1 MSENAPRPG
10 RRQIGGRGRS
20 TSAFGDFESAGS
32 SADGEEEEGF
42 EEEDWEEDE
51 ECDHRRED
59 EKSENEIDDQSGF
72 SQPSP
77 TSQRVTFSFGAND
90 ARFSRNDWRR
100 HGMVH
105 LLACAF
111 MNIFCLGVYGVLQER
126 VMTIP
131 YESSKNDDESGTYYP
146 DAIFTSSIFL
156 VLSNRI
162 CALFVGGV
170 ALFYTSSTKAS
181 GHHHHH
187 HHHRHRF
194 KREKYWWWPDS
205 SLENY
210 ACVAFSNLM
219 STLCQYEVLK
229 YLSYAISTL
238 AKAAKILPTMFWGF
252 ILHGRRFRTNQYLSA
267 MVVTVGCFVFVFNS
281 SLAAK
286 YASEGMTT
294 EEEEEDEIGATTIDR
309 DEKGYVNVY
318 SNNNRLYDRNDV
330 NDEDQG
336 VISEDPIV
344 SAIFKEENDINAA
357 FWKKRALVRRSSF
370 QRAIGTFRSLA
381 RDSIFI
387 GVCITLVYLAAD
399 GFTSSFQ
406 QRMFRVQ
413 KTSLFD
419 QMFWT
424 CVFGT
429 FFSASWVVL
438 SGQLEYAVL
447 FLHRYP
453 KIIPDIIYLSMAS
466 ALAQVSITYTI
477 RAFGAVTL
485 ASVMTV
491 RQVVSISLNAFL
503 FHEPLVALQWVGLSL
518 ILLPVFFGGAGYKK
532 ELETRNTSAGMKRRT
547 GGGEGE
553 EEGALAGSRTTNMT
567 SVLIDHG
574 NHHHTRRLRGGK
586 VNNNNED
593 VV

>member
-1 MSENAPRPG
+1 
-10 RRQIGGRGRS
+10 
-20 TSAFGDFESAGS
+20 
-32 SADGEEEEGF
+32 
-42 EEEDWEEDE
+42 
-51 ECDHRRED
+51 
-59 EKSENEIDDQSGF
+59 
-72 SQPSP
+72 
-77 TSQRVTFSFGAND
+77 
-90 ARFSRNDWRR
+90 
-100 HGMVH
+100 
-105 LLACAF
+105 
-111 MNIFCLGVYGVLQER
+111 
-126 VMTIP
+126 
-131 YESSKNDDESGTYYP
+131 
-146 DAIFTSSIFL
+146 
-156 VLSNRI
+156 
-162 CALFVGGV
+162 
-170 ALFYTSSTKAS
+170 
-181 GHHHHH
+181 
-187 HHHRHRF
+187 
-194 KREKYWWWPDS
+194 
-205 SLENY
+205 
-210 ACVAFSNLM
+210 M

-286 YASEGMTT
+286 YASEGMTM

-309 DEKGYVNVY
+309 D
-318 SNNNRLYDRNDV
+318 DV

-357 FWKKRALVRRSSF
+357 FWKKRAFVRRSSF

-503 FHEPLVALQWVGLSL
+503 FHEPLVASQWVGLSL

-532 ELETRNTSAGMKRRT
+532 ELETGNTSAGMKRRT

-574 NHHHTRRLRGGK
+574 NHHHTHRLRGGK
-586 VNNNNED
+586 VTHKNED

>member
-1 MSENAPRPG
+1 MG
-10 RRQIGGRGRS
+10 WRRRTATIANGEGL
-20 TSAFGDFESAGS
+20 
-32 SADGEEEEGF
+32 EEEQQQQQQQGAV
-42 EEEDWEEDE
+42 EEEDLEYIID
-51 ECDHRRED
+51 D
-59 EKSENEIDDQSGF
+59 ENENEDDEANTWKDF
-72 SQPSP
+72 SPPSP
-77 TSQRVTFSFGAND
+77 SSQRAAFSFGAND

-156 VLSNRI
+156 VLSNRV
-162 CALFVGGV
+162 CALLVGGL
-170 ALFYTSSTKAS
+170 ALFYTSSSRTN
-181 GHHHHH
+181 HHDQHPHD
-187 HHHRHRF
+187 RSN
-194 KREKYWWWPDS
+194 KKKYWWWPDS

-252 ILHGRRFRTNQYLSA
+252 ILHGRRFRTSQYLSA

-286 YASEGMTT
+286 YTSEGMATVDA
-294 EEEEEDEIGATTIDR
+294 EEEEEEAEIGTTIDG
-309 DEKGYVNVY
+309 EGSIVNLY
-318 SNNNRLYDRNDV
+318 ASDDGLYDRGGVVDDDN
-330 NDEDQG
+330 QG
-336 VISEDPIV
+336 EMLLEDPMV

-357 FWKKRALVRRSSF
+357 FWKKRAAVGRSSF

-429 FFSASWVVL
+429 LFSAAWVVL
-438 SGQLEYAVL
+438 SGQLEYALL

-503 FHEPLVALQWVGLSL
+503 FHEPLVLLQWVGLGF

-532 ELETRNTSAGMKRRT
+532 ELETTAG
-547 GGGEGE
+547 GNIASG
-553 EEGALAGSRTTNMT
+553 GALAGSRTTKMT
-567 SVLIDHG
+567 SVLIDGSQQQH
-574 NHHHTRRLRGGK
+574 RRSQRERLR
-586 VNNNNED
+586 VL
-593 VV
+593 

>member
-1 MSENAPRPG
+1 MSSSTASATTTPATTSNKNHNNENTRPEQKRTG
-10 RRQIGGRGRS
+10 RRRRIAVGKDES
-20 TSAFGDFESAGS
+20 TN
-32 SADGEEEEGF
+32 EEEE
-42 EEEDWEEDE
+42 DYVDKDEDE
-51 ECDHRRED
+51 NT
-59 EKSENEIDDQSGF
+59 ENFNNWKDF
-72 SQPSP
+72 SPASPS
-77 TSQRVTFSFGAND
+77 SQRATFSFGAND
-90 ARFSRNDWRR
+90 TRFHRNDWRR
-100 HGMVH
+100 HGIVH

-131 YESSKNDDESGTYYP
+131 YESSKNNDEVGTQYP
-146 DAIFTSSIFL
+146 DAIFASSIFL
-156 VLSNRI
+156 VLSNRV

-170 ALFYTSSTKAS
+170 ALFYTSSAPSKACR
-181 GHHHHH
+181 HHPLS
-187 HHHRHRF
+187 
-194 KREKYWWWPDS
+194 KKKYWWWPDS

-210 ACVAFSNLM
+210 ACVAFSNLV

-252 ILHGRRFRTNQYLSA
+252 ILHGRRFRSSQYLSA
-267 MVVTVGCFVFVFNS
+267 LLVTVGCFVFVFNS

-286 YASEGMTT
+286 YTSEGITT
-294 EEEEEDEIGATTIDR
+294 EDEE
-309 DEKGYVNVY
+309 GYDNPY
-318 SNNNRLYDRNDV
+318 TNNNRLDGGDDNA
-330 NDEDQG
+330 NEHG
-336 VISEDPIV
+336 VLSEDPVV
-344 SAIFKEENDINAA
+344 SAIFKEENDINAV
-357 FWKKRALVRRSSF
+357 FWKERALVRRSSF
-370 QRAIGTFRSLA
+370 QRAIGTFRSFA
-381 RDSIFI
+381 RHSIFI
-387 GVCITLVYLAAD
+387 GVCITLVYLTAD

-429 FFSASWVVL
+429 FFSAAWVVL
-438 SGQLEYAVL
+438 SGQLEYAIL

-453 KIIPDIIYLSMAS
+453 KIIPDIFYLSMAS
-466 ALAQVSITYTI
+466 ALAQVSITYTV

-503 FHEPLVALQWVGLSL
+503 FHEPLVALQWVGLGL

-532 ELETRNTSAGMKRRT
+532 ELEMEGAATMKRGT
-547 GGGEGE
+547 GGER
-553 EEGALAGSRTTNMT
+553 ALVGSRTTNMT
-567 SVLIDHG
+567 SVLIDG
-574 NHHHTRRLRGGK
+574 NHHEWLRNST
-586 VNNNNED
+586 NNND

>member
-1 MSENAPRPG
+1 
-10 RRQIGGRGRS
+10 
-20 TSAFGDFESAGS
+20 
-32 SADGEEEEGF
+32 
-42 EEEDWEEDE
+42 
-51 ECDHRRED
+51 
-59 EKSENEIDDQSGF
+59 
-72 SQPSP
+72 
-77 TSQRVTFSFGAND
+77 
-90 ARFSRNDWRR
+90 
-100 HGMVH
+100 
-105 LLACAF
+105 
-111 MNIFCLGVYGVLQER
+111 
-126 VMTIP
+126 
-131 YESSKNDDESGTYYP
+131 
-146 DAIFTSSIFL
+146 
-156 VLSNRI
+156 
-162 CALFVGGV
+162 
-170 ALFYTSSTKAS
+170 
-181 GHHHHH
+181 
-187 HHHRHRF
+187 
-194 KREKYWWWPDS
+194 
-205 SLENY
+205 
-210 ACVAFSNLM
+210 M

-252 ILHGRRFRTNQYLSA
+252 ILHGRRFRASQYLSA

-286 YASEGMTT
+286 YTSEGMATVDA
-294 EEEEEDEIGATTIDR
+294 EEEEEEAEIGTTIDG
-309 DEKGYVNVY
+309 EGSIVNLY
-318 SNNNRLYDRNDV
+318 ANDDGLYDRGVVDDDN
-330 NDEDQG
+330 QG
-336 VISEDPIV
+336 EMLLEDPMV

-586 VNNNNED
+586 VTHKNED